1 MINFC
6 LNVTCQNRGICRSL
20 FLNYTCECL
29 GDNYFGPH
37 CEFTATK
44 VFVRQIVSKSVAYIA
59 ILAMITTAMFIVI
72 MDIVKYC
79 FGIDLTEEERERMR
93 QEKLENKLEKKRKPV
108 VRHHRRSKM
117 QMAV

>member
-1 MINFC
+1 M
-6 LNVTCQNRGICRSL
+6 
-20 FLNYTCECL
+20 
-29 GDNYFGPH
+29 
-37 CEFTATK
+37 
-44 VFVRQIVSKSVAYIA
+44 FVRQIVSKSVAYIA
-59 ILAMITTAMFIVI
+59 ILAMISTAMFIVI